1 MIRPRSGGGWA
12 LESIP
17 LALFLGLMALA
28 GPGLLAASLAMGFE
42 SGVRLVP
49 VVLGAATAS
58 AGWWVFAR
66 RRPEPRWLR
75 RVAAFAGVVSI
86 GGLVVQLP
94 LQLLL
99 IAVMGLTVLGAV
111 AVLWRAR
118 IAPVRLG
125 ALPGVRR
132 VRSRRAARL
141 GWWSGP
147 LAGAVVAAVLVV
159 TTQLPPSLVAGLAA
173 LALVAALATAVWR
186 AGARPSAR
194 AVAASAA
201 AASLALVPFR
211 GLGAVSLDI
220 GAIGLSDVAIGVAI
234 VAWFAGK
241 GRSASAVIPRY
252 ALGLGLFVT
261 WLGISGVQAVDP
273 APVFKE
279 LAKWG
284 EITLAVVVLA
294 DVVRTE
300 RWRRWIAAL
309 VAAAVVAQVLLGLA
323 QTVAGFGP
331 GAFAIG
337 GVVRAFGTFDQPNPY
352 GGYLG
357 LHAPLALAALLYA
370 APRRRWLHALLWLL
384 IVAAIIASR
393 SRGAWL
399 GLGVSTIVVVLA
411 AAPRVRWG
419 ARIVLAGSAL
429 TFLMVA
435 SLQISGVL
443 RDSVRPEVLRTV
455 EGRLPIEDMVQIT
468 VHENYAVTERV
479 ANWVTGWHMFLER
492 PVLGVGAGNFDA
504 AFPRFR
510 LAPFET
516 PLGHAHNVY
525 VNFAAEAGL
534 VALLA
539 IVALTA
545 WALVR
550 AGRVVGQV
558 RDTSNEW
565 LAIGALGALS
575 AFAVHNLVDSLF
587 VSGMGLLFALFVAL
601 GYGLRPRPP
610 ATARATA
617 TAPA

>member
-1 MIRPRSGGGWA
+1 M
-12 LESIP
+12 P
-17 LALFLGLMALA
+17 LVWFLGLIALA
-28 GPGLLAASLAMGFE
+28 GPGVLAASLAVGFE
-42 SGVRLVP
+42 GGLRLTP
-49 VVLGAATAS
+49 LALGAVTAA

-66 RRPEPRWLR
+66 QRPVPCWPR
-75 RVAAFAGVVSI
+75 RVAAFAGVASI

-99 IAVMGLTVLGAV
+99 IAVVVLTLLGA
-111 AVLWRAR
+111 AAILWRAR

-132 VRSRRAARL
+132 LHSRRAAHL

-147 LAGAVVAAVLVV
+147 LAGALVAAVLVV
-159 TTQLPPSLVAGLAA
+159 TVRLPPSLMAGLAA
-173 LALVAALATAVWR
+173 LGLAAALAAAVWR

-194 AVAASAA
+194 AVAASAS

-211 GLGAVSLDI
+211 GLGAISLDI
-220 GAIGLSDVAIGVAI
+220 GAIGLSDVAIGIAI

-241 GRSASAVIPRY
+241 GRSPSAVIPRY

-261 WLGISGVQAVDP
+261 WLGISGVNAFDP

-300 RWRRWIAAL
+300 RWRRRIAGL

-323 QTVAGFGP
+323 QTAAGFGP

-384 IVAAIIASR
+384 IIAAIIASR

-399 GLGVSTIVVVLA
+399 GLGVSTLVVVLA
-411 AAPRVRWG
+411 ATPRVRRA
-419 ARIVLAGSAL
+419 ARTLLAGIAL
-429 TFLMVA
+429 TLLAVA
-435 SLQISGVL
+435 SVQISGLL
-443 RDSVRPEVLRTV
+443 RDSVPPEVLRTV
-455 EGRLPIEDMVQIT
+455 EGRLPIEDMIRIT
-468 VHENYAVTERV
+468 VHDNYAVTERV

-492 PVLGVGAGNFDA
+492 PVLGVGAGNFNA
-504 AFPRFR
+504 AFPRFQ

-534 VALLA
+534 VGLLS
-539 IVALTA
+539 IVLLTA
-545 WALVR
+545 WALLR
-550 AGRVVGQV
+550 AGWVVRQV

-575 AFAVHNLVDSLF
+575 AFVVHNLVDSLF

-601 GYGLRPRPP
+601 SYGLSPRPR
-610 ATARATA
+610 AAAQASA